1 MGLAKFKYTIKY
13 LLQNRQIQAPKFTEN
28 FNKFSLF
35 LQCRWNSRSITK
47 RLRLDSFYMIL
58 PWNCQIL
65 HCSAVCTYL
74 YTGTQELQVIVKVG
88 IFEFQRP
95 FQILNW
101 IRLENQKT
109 CAKLG
114 CVITSSLSPVLNSIN
129 HLPLHLQ
136 SGIKFERSVV
146 IEWTF

>member
-1 MGLAKFKYTIKY
+1 MHYIFGVNSF
-13 LLQNRQIQAPKFTEN
+13 F
-28 FNKFSLF
+28 FSLDKSIVIIF
-35 LQCRWNSRSITK
+35 LLWMCLITVEWMWS
-47 RLRLDSFYMIL
+47 DPFYMIL

-65 HCSAVCTYL
+65 HCSAVCTYLL